1 MSIKGKRQKQP
12 KSPTTDEWISK
23 MQSSYK
29 MKYYSERKSDEILIY
44 ATIQA
49 SLKDMLTE
57 RVTKDVILS
66 TQIHEIT
73 RKGKSVEKG
82 N

>member
-1 MSIKGKRQKQP
+1 
-12 KSPTTDEWISK
+12 
-23 MQSSYK
+23 
-29 MKYYSERKSDEILIY
+29 
-44 ATIQA
+44 
-49 SLKDMLTE
+49 MLTE